1 MDLMEDQSKDVKTMK
16 KKTILLLSQDD
27 LLSNFVAHLLSD
39 QTKLDVM
46 AISIDQNPEEI
57 LKSVENLHLDV
68 VISQE
73 GYGNSASTIMPILFS
88 NNPSLKV
95 IRLNLSS
102 NLMEIYNKQNI
113 LVQSAADLI
122 SAIEM

>member
-1 MDLMEDQSKDVKTMK
+1 MK

-39 QTKLDVM
+39 QSKLEVFSVSMDQSSDEIIQ
-46 AISIDQNPEEI
+46 AI
-57 LKSVENLHLDV
+57 ENLNLDV

-73 GYGNSASTIMPILFS
+73 GYGDSESTIMSVLFC

-113 LVQSAADLI
+113 LVHSAADLI
-122 SAIEM
+122 SAIEL